1 MERITATIKSTGET
15 FVLCDG
21 KKYMNFSKIRDV
33 FIREAIWGQFHN
45 FNDDIMDGSKVNGWT
60 LSIRLYR
67 CGEEVEEIEITYPDA
82 VEDNGR

>member
-33 FIREAIWGQFHN
+33 LIRETIRGQLHN
-45 FNDDIMDGSKVNGWT
+45 FNDYIIDGSKVRL

-67 CGEEVEEIEITYPDA
+67 CGEEVEEIELTYPDA
-82 VEDNGR
+82 VVD